1 MHSRAQK
8 PCEAPMRPIGIEH
21 VAVRPD
27 RIVADV
33 RVGDER
39 YASTSPALVAAAL
52 RRFPHLLSHACVNG
66 KGSTFAAVADD
77 TSIVHLLEH
86 MVIEE
91 QVRIGGEGP
100 VYVGKSVWI
109 DRRRLR
115 GRVEVSYVDDLVALR
130 ALKAAQEWLDAFLS
144 RGRFPSPC
152 DSCRSVAN
160 GET

>member
-1 MHSRAQK
+1 MCIRDS
-8 PCEAPMRPIGIEH
+8 
-21 VAVRPD
+21 
-27 RIVADV
+27 
-33 RVGDER
+33 
-39 YASTSPALVAAAL
+39 
-52 RRFPHLLSHACVNG
+52 
-66 KGSTFAAVADD
+66 

-144 RGRFPSPC
+144 RGRFPSSC

>member
-1 MHSRAQK
+1 MRRQTSEAS
-8 PCEAPMRPIGIEH
+8 EAPARAIAIEH
-21 VAVRPD
+21 VTVRPD

-66 KGSTFAAVADD
+66 KGTTFSAVADD
-77 TSIVHLLEH
+77 TSVVHLLEH

-91 QVRIGGEGP
+91 QARLGGEGP
-100 VYVGKSVWI
+100 VYVGKSVWV